1 MQPREP
7 PLSITIA
14 EAAKPAREA
23 RADGRGMKRTTTGIL
38 ALAALSLPAEGAELG
53 TFTDW
58 IAHAEGSGKSRVCW
72 AFSEPKKD
80 EGKYTKRGRIHAVVS
95 HRPGDK
101 AVNQVMFTAG
111 YVHRKDSAVS
121 VTIGGRTFELFTEK
135 DSSWTS
141 SRKDDDALVAA
152 MRAGNRMIVTG
163 VSSRGTKTRDTYS
176 LRGFSAAHKAISRAC
191 KVK

>member
-1 MQPREP
+1 M
-7 PLSITIA
+7 
-14 EAAKPAREA
+14 
-23 RADGRGMKRTTTGIL
+23 
-38 ALAALSLPAEGAELG
+38 ALAALSLPAQGTELG

-72 AFSEPKKD
+72 TYSEPKKH
-80 EGKYTKRGRIHAVVS
+80 EGKYTKRGRIHGVVS

-101 AVNQVMFTAG
+101 SINQVMFTAG
-111 YVHRKDSAVS
+111 YVHKKGSPVRV
-121 VTIGGRTFELFTEK
+121 VIGGRKFELFTEK
-135 DSSWTS
+135 DASWAS

-152 MRAGNRMIVTG
+152 MRAGKQMIVTG

-176 LRGFSAAHKAISRAC
+176 LRGFSAAHRAISRAC